1 MKLILLLQQLY
12 KPVSGIWKSLKDP
25 VSSVKNRTLRWGIRL
40 IALTS
45 VILACY
51 FVSQRWYPDSTL
63 PQAGGSPPI
72 TAIVP
77 PPVVGSNTPA
87 AVPPPPKAVVQPA
100 QPEKLSFLEVVT
112 YISTLLT
119 ALAGIYTYAVKPG
132 WKLWKNVSQLLER
145 VEKIYNEVRPN
156 GGGSLYD
163 VIKRIERQSTSA
175 IERHRALI
183 DSLHIIRFEA
193 TADGACEWVS
203 TAYLELAG
211 ASMEEVLGSGWVS
224 VIHPDD
230 RVKVVEEWWSCMKH
244 RRVFNMEYRFV
255 NIKTNEANVV
265 RCHSKPIVQNDQ
277 IVGYVGTIHPVSG
290 HYADKYDQ
298 QPIR

>member
-25 VSSVKNRTLRWGIRL
+25 VSFVKTRALRWVIRL
-40 IALTS
+40 IALAS
-45 VILACY
+45 VMLACY
-51 FVSQRWYPDSTL
+51 FVSHRWHPDPII
-63 PQAGGSPPI
+63 PQAGGSPV
-72 TAIVP
+72 TASAAPATIVSNAPAGVVP
-77 PPVVGSNTPA
+77 PLLKDVA
-87 AVPPPPKAVVQPA
+87 QPA
-100 QPEKLSFLEVVT
+100 QSEKLSFLEVVT

-119 ALAGIYTYAVKPG
+119 ALAGIYSYALKPG
-132 WKLWKNVSQLLER
+132 WKLWKNVAQLLER

-156 GGGSLYD
+156 GGGSLHD
-163 VIKRIERQSTSA
+163 IIKRIERQSASA

-183 DSLHIIRFEA
+183 DSLHIIRFES

-203 TAYLELAG
+203 AAYLEMSG

-224 VIHPDD
+224 VVHPDD
-230 RVKVVEEWWSCMKH
+230 RVKVIEEWWSCMKH
-244 RRVFNMEYRFV
+244 RRVFNMEYRFI
-255 NIKTNEANVV
+255 NIKTSEANVV

-290 HYADKYDQ
+290 MYADKYRQ